1 MHPNPAFRSSAR
13 EANLAFAA
21 GRGFGALSVNG
32 PDGPLAAHVPFLI
45 EGDRVAAH
53 LARSNPVLRALPAP
67 ALLAVTGADGY
78 VSPDWYGM
86 PDQVPTWNYVAVHL
100 RGPLRALPAEA
111 LRPHLIALSAGFEAR
126 LPKAPWTHEKMD
138 PEALARLERM
148 IVPVEMEIA
157 SVEGTSKLSQNKPD
171 AARMAAAEAL
181 AATGAGALA
190 DLMRKALG

>member
-1 MHPNPAFRSSAR
+1 MHPNPAFRSTPR

-32 PDGPLAAHVPFLI
+32 PEGPLSAHVPFLI

-67 ALLAVTGADGY
+67 TLLAVTGPDGY

-86 PDQVPTWNYVAVHL
+86 QGQVPTWNYVAVHL
-100 RGPLRALPAEA
+100 RGPLRTLPAEA

-126 LPKAPWTHEKMD
+126 LPKPPWTHEKMD

-148 IVPVEMEIA
+148 IVPVEMKIA
-157 SVEGTSKLSQNKPD
+157 SVEGTWKLGQNKPG
-171 AARMAAAEAL
+171 AAREGAAEGL
-181 AATGAGALA
+181 AATGAAALA
-190 DLMRKALG
+190 DLMRKAGG